1 MCRSGAAGTS
11 ASGSNRRQAMRR
23 PRASRRPGDGR
34 TRSLGASD
42 RARPD
47 KAHVEQRNTGRV
59 MSEESTTP
67 DLVELMRR
75 RVDAADSGD
84 VEAITSFFA
93 SDAVWDSS
101 PMGMEVFEGRE
112 AIRRFFA
119 DWWGLYDMSG
129 AEPRRF
135 LISGTESL
143 LRCSH

>member
-1 MCRSGAAGTS
+1 MRGSSCGCPFGNGAACTRDT
-11 ASGSNRRQAMRR
+11 GSVA
-23 PRASRRPGDGR
+23 
-34 TRSLGASD
+34 
-42 RARPD
+42 
-47 KAHVEQRNTGRV
+47 
-59 MSEESTTP
+59 SEESTTP

-84 VEAITSFFA
+84 VEAMTSFFA

-101 PMGMEVFEGRE
+101 PIGMEVFEGRE